1 MPCRAELFGMAVARA
16 TSAALACWPPLSPVA
31 YYARSMLRPA
41 ANGAARPCHNLHLAK
56 RGGGS
61 AERRSVRALPAQCA
75 GRTALRAV
83 ASGTRGTLLRE
94 ASAPLTFRDAR
105 LSALHRGIFP
115 FVRASLA
122 SEEKTSAAAGWA
134 AAAHAPDRTRP
145 PNSRGCPARC
155 RRPTALPARCLR
167 GCAPALRGQAE
178 CHLSRYRQAHGS
190 PRRAQCRTAASARA
204 TRPGD

>member
-1 MPCRAELFGMAVARA
+1 MPFTNGTISA
-16 TSAALACWPPLSPVA
+16 TSRPEGRD
-31 YYARSMLRPA
+31 ARGCAPRLR
-41 ANGAARPCHNLHLAK
+41 

-122 SEEKTSAAAGWA
+122 SEEKTSATAGWA
-134 AAAHAPDRTRP
+134 AEVRAPRDLT
-145 PNSRGCPARC
+145 
-155 RRPTALPARCLR
+155 CL
-167 GCAPALRGQAE
+167 A
-178 CHLSRYRQAHGS
+178 
-190 PRRAQCRTAASARA
+190 
-204 TRPGD
+204 